1 MTKDVAQD
9 WHRNISAEVNE
20 LTLRL
25 GEPFAEICSWALER
39 ELELPLEMSYRILGL
54 DPFTVGIG
62 NLVKELSHP
71 ESKFITSEWEANPV
85 VYELQKFTQAVT
97 TDTNISRKYASISH
111 LGGVRKNRSQFKI
124 YPTKTFLLTLVTN
137 PLADTTAEITYTDRR
152 RLRIWLLIQAASR
165 LLEFGYSAD
174 RGISIAARF
183 LVIDAADANWIL
195 IDDLL
200 KRAKNQLGST
210 PNTYERFTS
219 ALANASH
226 IIKNDS
232 FKPGKTAT
240 QFLNAINSIAHG
252 ECREIEAS
260 TNDIKALPRLTA
272 LLPAVVNPLRGKT
285 DPDDDDFTII
295 APGEQDEEPLFYVTD
310 IDPTDSAAQQ
320 AISSGSVYIQNMEL
334 SHYLPWSW
342 DRVLP
347 SESQALEEWLNKQLR
362 SRDMV
367 DRTGAA
373 LVWLAMHLSRSL
385 VMVERLTIESKLKD
399 EWSFS
404 TDFDVLKRTSPRR
417 RSAWKP
423 NETTRQQVHAFR
435 DDLIVLVPQPIQ
447 DILRTAASNAVEAPQ
462 IIRTLWQAVSQQKL
476 DTWFKEQAREHF
488 PRLTSAKLA
497 NYQPQRLFDAT
508 GEFNFAR
515 LLTSHSNSALPGACS
530 YATWDIKAIEKGF
543 PLPVVES
550 SPGEPASTYIIGSM
564 LIPLESVLHEEVTRC
579 NTILKQTSDKGLI
592 QYHNALT
599 QYVVMA
605 LYAGTGARP
614 LRDPFES
621 LQHFS
626 FQHRCVFI
634 NDKNDGTLH
643 TGRVVPL
650 PADLIAL
657 LTYYLEFL
665 KKLSLQVATH
675 REELALQISA
685 LINGREASMP
695 FFFLLDDKL
704 RWHSMTDAAQL
715 ECTLFEWML
724 PANLFRHRYS
734 QRLLKAG
741 VDPEVIDGFM
751 GHGERGAAT
760 YSDYSARCWED
771 DARRYQSAMDNIY
784 SELPFATPLDLQELP
799 PLLCLPAEKVSYV
812 EPKLFG
818 QKDRVRYRSLRL
830 KKAIREAHA
839 DIRLFLNSREIQSIS
854 DDELLL
860 LSNRMLLREN
870 RLPHPQAAI
879 RFNILVKALKRT
891 VVSTTP
897 AQQGELK
904 PGIAAINDTA
914 ANESSS
920 GLAKRQ
926 LLSKRFV
933 ELRDERTHITPRI
946 TNALELYTQLESW
959 ADVTRKNTLKTGLSM
974 PRALCIGTV
983 LVAIEKRLGYKQ
995 LLLDVMAGQNFR
1007 LLQNKR
1013 HYFLEYSEILDPE
1026 DFSVAVQRHELSYKT
1041 ISLLAHGMH
1050 KRKTVEKLQ
1059 PHQINEFK
1067 ALLEIYSKDNS
1078 VSCAPTMEEL
1088 LSWLC
1093 DIINQSNLV
1102 QLPGIV
1108 AAALSE
1114 RAPPTSSSLRDYERL
1129 LNGRALDLP
1138 IDATENTEWPNSTLP
1153 NVRDRSTDKLSMQGQ
1168 AKELSR
1174 DIAIALQDYT
1184 PSKARQCAQK
1194 LRSICDTYQNKVS
1207 SSMLLLGYWI
1217 ADLTATGKSKN
1228 RKKINPYALKSL
1240 TTYFSSLS
1248 PVFRGL
1254 LYEVDLIAQDSEE
1267 MTELCVQM
1275 IDHKTISSKHVDYF
1289 GKRLKDFFRWA
1300 ARFGVASPEWADLDL
1315 DSGYRT
1321 VSAGLISEAEYQE
1334 CQERILTDSTLTH
1347 DEQLILGFVLLATYR
1362 FGLRLKEC
1370 VGMLRR
1376 DWCQHVQLSWV
1387 LVQGNQYRSLKSQAS
1402 RRAIPLLFKL
1412 SQNEQDII
1420 DRTLARYASIAGK
1433 QLNRPI
1439 LCEASSNNS
1448 GQPVLT
1454 SLAQRISPALIQLIR
1469 SVTGNPQLVLHHC
1482 RHSFYNRVAPA
1493 LFGLNN
1499 PLADKLTS
1507 TAEYDQIRRI
1517 VLGPVNHVSRRGSM
1531 ALARLM
1537 GHHFP
1542 STGLKNYFHLA
1553 TEWADEL
1560 TPVTHLRAHKIEN
1573 ILQVSEQPIVTIEP
1587 AQNMADALSYPRPTL
1602 AKLLQALRLVSLGM
1616 GYERAGELMHIETR
1630 HISRLQ
1636 KLIETTNERMRF
1648 SSKVDKKIK
1657 LKGKDC
1663 PNALLESLTDGA
1675 WQRLLHRADELGDEV
1690 VLAVKNNSIQKL
1702 EDLPYIVSPN
1712 RHILMEQSE
1721 HCALI
1726 KHIIELFEIPATQ
1739 YQIIVKEGQH
1749 IALERWA
1756 AVGLDVVTEVDAGIK
1771 LDGFTIFLPERNSH
1785 YQIKNYAGV
1794 VLSRSATGVIRNSFN
1809 LVIAI
1814 LTIGFLIQLE
1824 TDFELKCNLNQL
1836 APT

>member
-9 WHRNISAEVNE
+9 WHRNISATTDD

-25 GEPFAEICSWALER
+25 GQPFAEICSWAVER
-39 ELELPLEMSYRILGL
+39 ELELPLEVSYSILGL

-71 ESKFITSEWEANPV
+71 ESQLIISEWKDNPILN
-85 VYELQKFTQAVT
+85 ELNKLTLAVT
-97 TDTNISRKYASISH
+97 ADTNISRKYASIGH
-111 LGGVRKNRSQFKI
+111 RGGVNKNRDQFKN
-124 YPTKTFLLTLVTN
+124 YARKTFLLTLITN
-137 PLADTTAEITYTDRR
+137 PLSDVTDETTYTNRR
-152 RLRIWLLIQAASR
+152 RLRIWLLVQAASR
-165 LLEFGYSAD
+165 LLDFGYSAD
-174 RGISIAARF
+174 RSISSAARF
-183 LVIDAADANWIL
+183 LVIDATDKNWKL

-200 KRAKNQLGST
+200 KRARNQLGST

-232 FKPGKTAT
+232 LKLGKTAA

-260 TNDIKALPRLTA
+260 TTDIKVLPRFRT
-272 LLPAVVNPLRGKT
+272 LLPAVVSPFLGKT

-295 APGEQDEEPLFYVTD
+295 APGEEDEESIFYVTD

-347 SESQALEEWLNKQLR
+347 AESQALEEWLNKQLR
-362 SRDMV
+362 SIDVV

-373 LVWLAMHLSRSL
+373 LAWLAMHLSRSL
-385 VMVERLTIESKLKD
+385 VMVERLTIESKLTD

-423 NETTRQQVHAFR
+423 NEITRQQVHAFR
-435 DDLIVLVPQPIQ
+435 DDLTVLVPQPIQ
-447 DILRTAASNAVEAPQ
+447 DVLRAAASNAAEAPQ
-462 IIRTLWQAVSQQKL
+462 VIRALWQAISPQKL
-476 DTWFKEQAREHF
+476 ETWFNEQAKEHF

-515 LLTSHSNSALPGACS
+515 LLTSHTNSALPGACS
-530 YATWDIKAIEKGF
+530 YASWDIKAIEKGLQ
-543 PLPVVES
+543 LPVVES
-550 SPGEPASTYIIGSM
+550 SLDEPDSTYMIGSM
-564 LIPLESVLHEEVTRC
+564 LIPLESVLYEEITRC
-579 NTILKQTSDKGLI
+579 NKNLEQASGKGLI

-599 QYVVMA
+599 QYIVMA
-605 LYAGTGARP
+605 LYAATGARP

-626 FQHRCVFI
+626 FKHSCVFI
-634 NDKNDGTLH
+634 NDKNDEGLH
-643 TGRVVPL
+643 NGRLVPL
-650 PADLIAL
+650 PENIMAL
-657 LTYYLEFL
+657 LTCYLVFL

-685 LINGREASMP
+685 LIDGCKASMP
-695 FFFLLDDKL
+695 FFFLLDGSL
-704 RWHSMTDAAQL
+704 SWHSMSDAVQL
-715 ECTLFEWML
+715 ECALFEWML

-734 QRLLKAG
+734 QRLLKEG
-741 VDPEVIDGFM
+741 VDPEVVDGFM

-760 YSDYSARCWED
+760 YSDYSARCWEA
-771 DARRYQSAMDNIY
+771 DARSYQSAIDDIY
-784 SELPFATPLDLQELP
+784 NELPFFTPQDLEELP
-799 PLLCLPAEKVSYV
+799 PLLYLPAEKTSYT

-818 QKDRVRYRSLRL
+818 QKDRARYRSLRL

-854 DDELLL
+854 DNELLH

-879 RFNILVKALKRT
+879 RFNILVKTLKRSEAG
-891 VVSTTP
+891 STS
-897 AQQGELK
+897 AQESEQQ
-904 PGIAAINDTA
+904 
-914 ANESSS
+914 SSS
-920 GLAKRQ
+920 AASNDIASNEASSELAKRQ

-946 TNALELYTQLESW
+946 TNALELYTLLAAW
-959 ADVTRKNTLKTGLSM
+959 ADVTRKNTLKAGLSM
-974 PRALCIGTV
+974 PRALCVGAV
-983 LVAIEKRLGYKQ
+983 LMAIEKRLGYKK
-995 LLLDVMAGQNFR
+995 LLLDVIAGQNFR

-1013 HYFLEYSEILDPE
+1013 HYFLEYSEILDSE
-1026 DFSVAVQRHELSYKT
+1026 DFSTAVQRHELSYKT
-1041 ISLLAHGMH
+1041 MSLLAHGMH
-1050 KRKTVEKLQ
+1050 KRKVVETLQ
-1059 PHQINEFK
+1059 PAQVTEFK
-1067 ALLEIYSKDNS
+1067 VLLEIYSKDNAT
-1078 VSCAPTMEEL
+1078 SCAPKMEEL

-1114 RAPPTSSSLRDYERL
+1114 RAPPTSSSLRDHERL

-1138 IDATENTEWPNSTLP
+1138 TDAAEISEWPNSTLP
-1153 NVRDRSTDKLSMQGQ
+1153 NVRDRNTDKLSLQGQ

-1174 DIAIALQDYT
+1174 DIAIELQGYKT
-1184 PSKARQCAQK
+1184 AKASECAK
-1194 LRSICDTYQNKVS
+1194 NLRSICDTYKNKVS
-1207 SSMLLLGYWI
+1207 SSMMLLGYWI
-1217 ADLTATGKSKN
+1217 ADLAATGKSKN

-1240 TTYFSSLS
+1240 TTYYSSLS
-1248 PVFRGL
+1248 PVFREL
-1254 LYEVDLIAQDSEE
+1254 LYEVDLLAQDSEE
-1267 MTELCVQM
+1267 MTDLCVQM
-1275 IDHKTISSKHVDYF
+1275 IDHKTMSSKHVDYF
-1289 GKRLKDFFRWA
+1289 GKRLIDFFRWA
-1300 ARFGVASPEWADLDL
+1300 ARFGVTSPEWTELDL
-1315 DSGYRT
+1315 DSSYRT
-1321 VSAGLISEAEYQE
+1321 VSAGLISETEYQD
-1334 CQERILTDSTLTH
+1334 CQTRILTDSALTH
-1347 DEQLILGFVLLATYR
+1347 DEQLILGFVLLTTYR
-1362 FGLRLKEC
+1362 FGLRSKEA

-1376 DWCQHVQLSWV
+1376 DWCQHEQLSWV

-1439 LCEASSNNS
+1439 LCETSGSDS

-1454 SLAQRISPALIQLIR
+1454 SLAPRISEALIRLLR
-1469 SVTGNPQLVLHHC
+1469 SVTGNPALVLHHC

-1493 LFGLNN
+1493 LFGLDT
-1499 PLADKLTS
+1499 LFSEKLTS
-1507 TAEYDQIRRI
+1507 AAEHDQIRRI
-1517 VLGPVNHVSRRGSM
+1517 ILGPVNHVSRRSSM

-1537 GHHFP
+1537 GHRFQ
-1542 STGLKNYFHLA
+1542 STGLKNYFHLT
-1553 TEWADEL
+1553 TEWSDDL
-1560 TPVTHLRAHKIEN
+1560 TPVTHLRAHTIEN
-1573 ILQVSEQPIVTIEP
+1573 ILQISEQPLVTIEP
-1587 AQNMADALSYPRPTL
+1587 AQSMAEALSYPKPTL
-1602 AKLLQALRLVSLGM
+1602 ARLLQALRLVSLGM
-1616 GYERAGELMHIETR
+1616 SYERAGELMHIEMR

-1648 SSKVDKKIK
+1648 SSKVDKRIK
-1657 LKGKDC
+1657 LKGSEC
-1663 PNALLESLTDGA
+1663 PNALLESLTDSA
-1675 WQRLLHRADELGDEV
+1675 WQRLLHRADEVGDEV
-1690 VLAVKNNSIQKL
+1690 VLPMNDHLRSYLK
-1702 EDLPYIVSPN
+1702 DLTYIVSSN
-1712 RHILMEQSE
+1712 RHILVERPE
-1721 HCALI
+1721 HFELLRHVVA
-1726 KHIIELFEIPATQ
+1726 LFEIPAEQ
-1739 YQIIVKEGQH
+1739 YKIIVTEGRAC
-1749 IALERWA
+1749 ALKRWTA
-1756 AVGLDVVTEVDAGIK
+1756 ADLEVVTEAGAGIK
-1771 LDGFTIFLPERNSH
+1771 IDGFTIFLPERNSE
-1785 YQIKNYAGV
+1785 YRLNDYAGF
-1794 VLSRSATGVIRNSFN
+1794 VLSRSASGVIRNSFD
-1809 LVIAI
+1809 LVIA
-1814 LTIGFLIQLE
+1814 LLAAGFLMQLE
-1824 TDFELKCNLNQL
+1824 SESGT
-1836 APT
+1836 

>member
-1 MTKDVAQD
+1 MTKDVAQN
-9 WHRNISAEVNE
+9 WHRNFPEVTNE
-20 LTLRL
+20 LTARL
-25 GEPFAEICSWALER
+25 GKPFAEICSWAVER
-39 ELELPLEMSYRILGL
+39 ELELPLEVGYRILGL
-54 DPFTVGIG
+54 DPFTVAIG

-71 ESKFITSEWEANPV
+71 ESQLIISEWKDNPIV
-85 VYELQKFTQAVT
+85 NELNKLTQAVT
-97 TDTNISRKYASISH
+97 ADTNISRKYASIGH
-111 LGGVRKNRSQFKI
+111 RGGVNKNRDQFRN
-124 YPTKTFLLTLVTN
+124 YANKTFLLTLITN
-137 PLADTTAEITYTDRR
+137 PLSDVTDETTYTSRR

-165 LLEFGYSAD
+165 LLDFGYSAD
-174 RGISIAARF
+174 RSISSAARF
-183 LVIDAADANWIL
+183 LVIDATDKNWTL

-200 KRAKNQLGST
+200 KRARNQLGST

-232 FKPGKTAT
+232 LKLGKTAA

-252 ECREIEAS
+252 ECREIEES
-260 TNDIKALPRLTA
+260 TTDIKALPRLTA
-272 LLPAVVNPLRGKT
+272 LLPAVVNPLRSKT
-285 DPDDDDFTII
+285 DPDDDSFTII
-295 APGEQDEEPLFYVTD
+295 APSEEDEEPLFYVTD

-334 SHYLPWSW
+334 SHYLPWTW
-342 DRVLP
+342 ERVLP
-347 SESQALEEWLNKQLR
+347 AESQALEEWLNKQLR
-362 SRDMV
+362 SINVV

-373 LVWLAMHLSRSL
+373 LVWVAMHLSRSL
-385 VMVERLTIESKLKD
+385 AMVERLTIEDKLSD

-404 TDFDVLKRTSPRR
+404 TDFNVLKRTSPRR

-423 NETTRQQVHAFR
+423 NQTTRQQVNAFR
-435 DDLIVLVPQPIQ
+435 DDLTVSVPQPIKE
-447 DILRTAASNAVEAPQ
+447 ILQTAASNAVETPQ
-462 IIRTLWQAVSQQKL
+462 VISKLWQAVSVQKL
-476 DTWFKEQAREHF
+476 DTWFNEQAREHF

-530 YATWDIKAIEKGF
+530 YASWDIKAIEKGLQ
-543 PLPVVES
+543 LPVVES
-550 SPGEPASTYIIGSM
+550 SSDEPDSACMIGS
-564 LIPLESVLHEEVTRC
+564 LLTPLESVLHEEITRC
-579 NTILKQTSDKGLI
+579 NTSLKQASGKGLI
-592 QYHNALT
+592 QYHNALV

-605 LYAGTGARP
+605 LYAATGARP

-657 LTYYLEFL
+657 LTYYLDFL
-665 KKLSLQVATH
+665 KKISKQVTTH
-675 REELALQISA
+675 RAELALQISA

-760 YSDYSARCWED
+760 YSDYSARCWEAD
-771 DARRYQSAMDNIY
+771 VRRYQSAIDHAY
-784 SELPFATPLDLQELP
+784 GELPFAIPRDLKELP
-799 PLLCLPAEKVSYV
+799 PLLCLPAEKTSYI

-818 QKDRVRYRSLRL
+818 QKDRARYRSLRL
-830 KKAIREAHA
+830 KKAIREARA
-839 DIRLFLNSREIQSIS
+839 DIKLFLNTRSIQEVN
-854 DDELLL
+854 DNELLL

-879 RFNILVKALKRT
+879 RFNILVKALKRS

-904 PGIAAINDTA
+904 SGIAAINDTA

-1013 HYFLEYSEILDPE
+1013 HYFLEYSETLDPE

-1078 VSCAPTMEEL
+1078 ISCAPTMEEL

-1093 DIINQSNLV
+1093 NIINQSNLV

-1138 IDATENTEWPNSTLP
+1138 IDTTENTEWPNSTLP
-1153 NVRDRSTDKLSMQGQ
+1153 NVRDRNTDKLSLQGQ
-1168 AKELSR
+1168 AKDLSKN
-1174 DIAIALQDYT
+1174 IAIVLQGYKT
-1184 PSKARQCAQK
+1184 AKASECAK
-1194 LRSICDTYQNKVS
+1194 NLRSICNTYKNKVS
-1207 SSMLLLGYWI
+1207 SSMMLLGYWI

-1228 RKKINPYALKSL
+1228 RKEIDPYALKSL

-1248 PVFRGL
+1248 PVFREL
-1254 LYEVDLIAQDSEE
+1254 LYEVDLFELDSEE
-1267 MTELCVQM
+1267 ITNLCVQM
-1275 IDHKTISSKHVDYF
+1275 IDYKITSSKHADYF

-1315 DSGYRT
+1315 GSGYRT
-1321 VSAGLISEAEYQE
+1321 VSAGLISEAEYQI
-1334 CQERILTDSTLTH
+1334 CQTRILTDSTLTQ
-1347 DEQLILGFVLLATYR
+1347 DEQLILGFVLLTTYR
-1362 FGLRLKEC
+1362 FGLRLNEAVC
-1370 VGMLRR
+1370 MLRR
-1376 DWCQHVQLSWV
+1376 DWCQYEQLSWV
-1387 LVQGNQYRSLKSQAS
+1387 LVQGNQYRALKSQAS

-1412 SQNEQDII
+1412 SENEQNIV
-1420 DRTLARYASIAGK
+1420 DRTLARYTSIAGEK
-1433 QLNRPI
+1433 GNRPI
-1439 LCEASSNNS
+1439 LCEASNQES

-1454 SLAQRISPALIQLIR
+1454 RLAPRISQALILLMR
-1469 SVTGNPQLVLHHC
+1469 SVTGNPQSVLHHC
-1482 RHSFYNRVAPA
+1482 RHSFYNRVATA

-1499 PLADKLTS
+1499 PLADRLTS
-1507 TAEYDQIRRI
+1507 TAEHDQIRHI
-1517 VLGPVNHVSRRGSM
+1517 VLGPVSHVSRRSGM

-1537 GHHFP
+1537 GHRFP
-1542 STGLKNYFHLA
+1542 STGLKNYFHLT
-1553 TEWADEL
+1553 TEWANEL

-1573 ILQVSEQPIVTIEP
+1573 ILQISEQSMVTIEP
-1587 AQNMADALSYPRPTL
+1587 VQSMARALSYPKPTL
-1602 AKLLQALRLVSLGM
+1602 ARLLQALRLVSLGM
-1616 GYERAGELMHIETR
+1616 SYERAGELMHIETQ
-1630 HISRLQ
+1630 HICKLQ

-1648 SSKVDKKIK
+1648 SSKVDKRIK
-1657 LKGKDC
+1657 LKGSEC
-1663 PNALLESLTDGA
+1663 PNALLESLTDSA
-1675 WQRLLHRADELGDEV
+1675 WQRLLHRADELGDNV
-1690 VLAVKNNSIQKL
+1690 TVPMNANLANLLK
-1702 EDLPYIVSPN
+1702 DLPYIVSPN
-1712 RHILMEQSE
+1712 RHILMEQPE
-1721 HCALI
+1721 HFELVQHVVALFDVPL
-1726 KHIIELFEIPATQ
+1726 KQ
-1739 YQIIVKEGQH
+1739 YKIIVKEGRH
-1749 IALERWA
+1749 SVLERWA
-1756 AVGLDVVTEVDAGIK
+1756 AVDLNVVTEVEAGIK
-1771 LDGFTIFLPERNSH
+1771 LDGFTIFLPARNSE
-1785 YQIKNYAGV
+1785 YRLKDYAGF
-1794 VLSRSATGVIRNSFN
+1794 VLSRSAEGVIRSSFD
-1809 LVIAI
+1809 LVVA
-1814 LTIGFLIQLE
+1814 LLAVGFLMQLE
-1824 TDFELKCNLNQL
+1824 SESE
-1836 APT
+1836 A